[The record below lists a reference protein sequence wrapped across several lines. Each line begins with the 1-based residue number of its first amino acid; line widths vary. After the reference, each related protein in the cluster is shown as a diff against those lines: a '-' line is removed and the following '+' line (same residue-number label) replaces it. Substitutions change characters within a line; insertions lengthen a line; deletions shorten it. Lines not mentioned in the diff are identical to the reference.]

1 MTGRVQRILLTG
13 GRGFIGSHILSRLS
27 SREDLAIC
35 HQDSNSGSQWSMDLE
50 TIGAIGRC
58 VVNWKPDL
66 VIHTAAVTSIAEC
79 EGNPEKAIRVNVD
92 ATREIVSSLQSI
104 GGRLILFS
112 TDQVFDGEE
121 SPYSTTAAP
130 SPLHTYGETKALAEA
145 EAGKMGSLSAIL
157 RPSLVL
163 GHSPQ
168 KNRTPEEALLLAHA
182 AGQPLDLF
190 HDEIRSPVQV
200 DDIAD
205 LTLALCDNWRGGI
218 LHVGGP
224 QALSRYELGRQLCEK
239 LDIPIQETITRS
251 SRNILAHTNQR
262 PRDLTLI
269 SDKTW
274 SYLGRAPSHP

>member
-1 MTGRVQRILLTG
+1 MTPRVRRVLLTG

-27 SREDLAIC
+27 SREDLNVY
-35 HQDSNSGSQWSMDLE
+35 HQDGNSRSQWSMDLE
-50 TIGAIGRC
+50 TPGAIGRC
-58 VVNWKPDL
+58 VLDWKPDL

-79 EGNPEKAIRVNVD
+79 ESSPGKAMRVNVD
-92 ATREIVSSLQSI
+92 VTQEIVSALHSN

-112 TDQVFDGEE
+112 TDQVFDGEA
-121 SPYSTTAAP
+121 SPYSTTDLP
-130 SPLHTYGETKALAEA
+130 SPLHKYGETKALAEA

-168 KNRTPEEALLLAHA
+168 GNRTPEETLLMAHA
-182 AGQPLDLF
+182 AGQPLGLF

-200 DDIAD
+200 NDIAD
-205 LTLALCDNWRGGI
+205 LTMALCDNWRGGI

-224 QALSRYELGRQLCEK
+224 QPLSRYELGRQLCEK
-239 LDIPIQETITRS
+239 LDLPTQDTITRS
-251 SRNILAHTNQR
+251 SRDVLAHADRR

-269 SDKTW
+269 SDETW
-274 SYLGRAPSHP
+274 QYLDRAPSPP